1 MIQTFDY
8 FNLPEDPT
16 FILCQ
21 PSGSQLYALGTIYD
35 RKAEYRFN
43 ALSTLTFTAPYM
55 IDGELTPY
63 YSSLQ
68 YRRIVSIP
76 NIMNFMITGIE
87 ETDDG
92 IEKYK
97 EVTCQSLEVTM
108 NYKKLT
114 TFSGTYK
121 FYDIIPV
128 SGSPA
133 LLNTVMAYLPGWTI
147 GYVDTALS
155 LLYRTFDIS
164 DATIYSF
171 LMNDVETAYQC
182 IFIFDTLS
190 KTINAYSTTTA
201 TTDTDIFMSFNN
213 LIEKIKINEV
223 TQEFCTALNVKGGGD
238 LSINQV
244 NPLGSDS
251 IYNFLYYKSTVWMS
265 QGLIDAIDAWEA
277 LILANQPTYADLL
290 TQLQSYNAT
299 LVTQNSE
306 LVDLQSEYK
315 AFEQVYIARVAQ
327 GLETSDVKA
336 QMDAKQVEINAQNV
350 AIAQTETLIAN
361 ITAQLT
367 AINTLVSFDSNFTDD
382 QIVELS
388 EFIIGSTYQNENFI
402 QTDIMELSE
411 IQEQAQELYDQAVF
425 VLAKLSQP
433 RYEFSLDAINF
444 IALEEYSTITAQLEL
459 GSVITLDLDG
469 GLTLFEKNYVPTSGS
484 STLVYPVVLGFDI
497 NYDDPTDFSMIFSNR
512 LRLDDSSFQL
522 SDLLGSSSDSAITSS
537 FNSEK
542 WSSWKNNYQDEVST
556 FITSSLDAAKNS
568 VISGSTQNIVID
580 QTGIRVRSLIS
591 GSTYDDKQVWV
602 NNGVMAFTDDNWNTS
617 KLALGSVVTTGSQ
630 KYFGV
635 VSDYLV
641 GRIVAA
647 NSLILTNENNTFT
660 LDGAGATL
668 TNATFTLNSTS
679 GNNRIF
685 MDPTNGFKIQ
695 KNVGGTWTDKLW
707 LTSAGDINMAGTIT
721 ATAGNIGT
729 WLITSDGLYSG
740 TSGDYIYSTGYIKL
754 GLLTMTPSS
763 ATFAGNIYANN
774 LVGQVTNSQ
783 IQSVSFDKI
792 TAVSINAGT
801 ITAGTMSADRIY
813 GGTIGFGGGS
823 LSMNSYGQAL
833 LTVSS
838 AFTVNAGGR
847 SSALYA
853 NSAGALTTGTFNC
866 YSLYLNG
873 GSIKP
878 SPATT
883 GVTVGY
889 SVQTPYGTRVLYF
902 TNGVLTSYT

>member
-8 FNLPEDPT
+8 FNHPEDPG

-21 PSGSQLYALGTIYD
+21 PSGSQLYALGTVYD

-43 ALSTLTFTAPYM
+43 CLSTLTFTAPYM
-55 IDGELTPY
+55 VDGELTPY

-76 NIMNFMITGIE
+76 NVMNFMITGIE
-87 ETDDG
+87 ESDDG

-97 EVTCQSLEVTM
+97 EITCQSLEVTM

-133 LLNTVMAYLPGWTI
+133 LLNTIIGYLPGWTI

-164 DATIYSF
+164 DTTIYSF

-182 IFIFDTLS
+182 VFTFDTIN
-190 KTINAYSTTTA
+190 KKINAYSTTTA
-201 TTDTDIFMSFNN
+201 TTNTDIYMSFNN

-244 NPLGSDS
+244 NPLGTNT
-251 IYNFLYYKSTVWMS
+251 IYNLSYYKSTAWMT
-265 QGLIDAIDAWEA
+265 QGLIDAINAWEA

-299 LVTQNSE
+299 LVTQNSDLVE
-306 LVDLQSEYK
+306 LQTAYK
-315 AFEQVYIARVAQ
+315 ALEQVYIARVAQ
-327 GLETSDVKA
+327 GLDTSDIKT
-336 QMDAKQVEINAQNV
+336 QMDAKQIEINAQNV
-350 AIAQTETLIAN
+350 AITQTEALIAN
-361 ITAQLT
+361 ITVQLT
-367 AINTLVSFDSNFTDD
+367 AINTLVSFDNNFTAD
-382 QIVELS
+382 QIIELN
-388 EFIIGSTYQNENFI
+388 EFLVGSTYQNENFI

-411 IQEQAQELYDQAVF
+411 IQEQAQELYDQAVL

-444 IALEEYSTITAQLEL
+444 IALEEYSTFTAQLEL

-469 GLTLFEKNYVPTSGS
+469 GLTLFESNYVPVSGS
-484 STLVYPVVLGFDI
+484 GTLVYPVVLGFDI
-497 NYDDPTDFSMIFSNR
+497 DYEDPTNFSMVFGNR

-522 SDLLGSSSDSAITSS
+522 SDLMGSSSDSAITSS

-556 FITSSLDAAKNS
+556 FIVSNLDTAKNA
-568 VISGSTQNIVID
+568 VISGSTQNILID
-580 QTGIRVRSLIS
+580 QSGIRIRSLIS
-591 GSTYDDKQVWV
+591 GSTYDDKQIWM
-602 NNGVMAFTDDNWNTS
+602 NNGVICFTNNNWETAN
-617 KLALGSVVTTGSQ
+617 LALGSITSGSGTVSGLIADVV
-630 KYFGV
+630 
-635 VSDYLV
+635 V
-641 GRIVAA
+641 GRLLAG
-647 NSLILTNENNTFT
+647 NSLTITNENNTFT

-679 GNNRIF
+679 GNSRIF

-707 LTSAGDINMAGTIT
+707 LTSAGDINIAGTIT
-721 ATAGNIGT
+721 APSGNIGT
-729 WLITSDGLYSG
+729 WTINPNGLYSA

-754 GLLTMTPSS
+754 GLLTMTPTS
-763 ATFAGNIYANN
+763 ATFNGNIYANN

-792 TAVSINAGT
+792 TAVSINADT
-801 ITAGTMSADRIY
+801 ITAGTINGIAINSSTISW
-813 GGTIGFGGGS
+813 GGAT
-823 LSMNSYGQAL
+823 LSSNAYGQVTMDCDTAFNISCNLIGTGGANYLAQLSVNGNLYSQGNL
-833 LTVSS
+833 LITGNLYSGGYAGINYSTYVYNGSS
-838 AFTVNAGGR
+838 YIQLNFTKG
-847 SSALYA
+847 
-853 NSAGALTTGTFNC
+853 
-866 YSLYLNG
+866 
-873 GSIKP
+873 I
-878 SPATT
+878 
-883 GVTVGY
+883 
-889 SVQTPYGTRVLYF
+889 
-902 TNGVLTSYT
+902 LTSHS